1 MDGGSPEQPPRQ
13 QQRQQGQHRLRIAV
27 LGPVRAWRD
36 GTPVDLGPVRRQAVL
51 VAMVLRPGLLV
62 SHEQLLDGVWGAKPP
77 KSGRRVLPSYVYAL
91 RKVLDAGGTGQAESV
106 IRGGRGGYRFV
117 GDGVRLDADDL
128 GERAEEAQRAR
139 RAGDAA
145 TAADRFSRALDLFGG
160 EPLAGLPGPFAQVE
174 RQRLVERRRSLQR
187 ERLDC
192 LVVLGRSADALD
204 ELAALSA
211 ADPYDES
218 LLALRMRALYG
229 SERQAEALNAFQ
241 DMRERLRDELGVDP
255 GEELRRVHEAVLRRD
270 DAYLLGREPAARPAP
285 AAPAPTTPA
294 PATPA
299 THAPTAP
306 TTPATPAPAAPAP
319 ARRRRPVDDLPGVT
333 GHLTG
338 REPELAALTTPP
350 PPASVSVVTVDGP
363 AGVGKSALV
372 VRAAHELRAH
382 FPDGCLYVDLRA
394 HSAGR
399 RRLAPQRVLRR
410 LLRSLG
416 AADSEVPGDL
426 DELTAAWRA
435 ATSSLRLLLV
445 LDDALGTQQIR
456 PLLPAGP
463 GSMAIVAGRRRLA
476 GLDADRRIS
485 LETLGPGHAVSL
497 LRHIVGEERAD
508 REPEA
513 TRELVRL
520 CDGLPLALRIAGTR
534 LQTRPSWT
542 LAYLVDRMAGDER
555 RLGELTAG
563 DRSMEAAFRLSYDQ
577 LTPEQQRGFRTLG
590 LAPTVE
596 FDPLTSAA
604 MLGRPFRDAERI
616 LEGLV
621 DTSLVQQPRPGR
633 YRLHDLVRV
642 HARRLAEAAPAEA
655 AVARTAALR
664 LYLDAGRIT
673 SDWGP
678 AGFPTG
684 PEQPAGQEQHTRPQ
698 QHTRPEQPAPAP
710 FTGWRDAEAWLAA
723 AGAELADVVG
733 HAAALGE
740 ADYACWIAEALTDH
754 LLGRGRYHE
763 CRTALKTA
771 LAHADAATD
780 QRMPLALRSCMGMVD
795 IYQGRYP
802 QARTWFTEAL
812 DLSRRREDRRE
823 EARALSGLGTAELN
837 LSQVD
842 QAIPHITEAVELS
855 RRYDDH
861 WLAAMGLSV
870 LGAIQHLQGQNAEA
884 LTCFDSAHA
893 HAETNGRP
901 RMLSRVLTL
910 AADVHVG
917 LGDYD
922 QATTLL
928 RRAADLVQQAGDT
941 FLAALT
947 LARLGSAEQGAGNLS
962 AAIAL
967 HHQALSQHG
976 LLSPLTEPHY
986 DRIEMDIRCRLGRA
1000 YAAEGRVR
1008 EAQEQFRLA
1017 LAVPRASAHPDERA
1031 QALAGL
1037 EECEAVEGR
1046 VGEVGY

>member
-1 MDGGSPEQPPRQ
+1 M
-13 QQRQQGQHRLRIAV
+13 
-27 LGPVRAWRD
+27 
-36 GTPVDLGPVRRQAVL
+36 
-51 VAMVLRPGLLV
+51 

-77 KSGRRVLPSYVYAL
+77 RTGRRVLPSYVYAL
-91 RKVLDAGGTGQAESV
+91 RKTLDAEGTGQAESV

-117 GDGVRLDADDL
+117 GDGVRLDVDEL

-145 TAADRFSRALDLFGG
+145 TAADRYSRALDLFGG

-192 LVVLGRSADALD
+192 LVLLGRSADALD

-255 GEELRRVHEAVLRRD
+255 GEELRRVYEAVLRRD
-270 DAYLLGREPAARPAP
+270 DAYLLGREPASL
-285 AAPAPTTPA
+285 PA
-294 PATPA
+294 PATSA
-299 THAPTAP
+299 TPAPTAP
-306 TTPATPAPAAPAP
+306 TPATPAPA
-319 ARRRRPVDDLPGVT
+319 RRHRPVNDLPGAA

-338 REPELAALTTPP
+338 REPELALLTTPP
-350 PPASVSVVTVDGP
+350 SPGSVSVVTMDGP

-563 DRSMEAAFRLSYDQ
+563 DRSVEAAFRLSYDQ

-678 AGFPTG
+678 AGFPSG
-684 PEQPAGQEQHTRPQ
+684 PEQSAGPAQPAQPKQPAGPQ
-698 QHTRPEQPAPAP
+698 RPAPAP

-733 HAAALGE
+733 HAAAIGE

-780 QRMPLALRSCMGMVD
+780 RRMPLALRSCMGMVD

-802 QARTWFTEAL
+802 QARAWFTEAL
-812 DLSRRREDRRE
+812 DLSRRRDDRRE

-837 LSQVD
+837 LGQVD

-855 RRYDDH
+855 RRFDDH

-870 LGAIQHLQGQNAEA
+870 LGAIHHLQGQNTEA
-884 LTCFDSAHA
+884 LAFFDSAHA

-917 LGDYD
+917 LGDYS

-967 HHQALSQHG
+967 HHQALSQHR

-1037 EECEAVEGR
+1037 EECEALDGAVPPR
-1046 VGEVGY
+1046 ST

>member
-1 MDGGSPEQPPRQ
+1 M
-13 QQRQQGQHRLRIAV
+13 

-91 RKVLDAGGTGQAESV
+91 RKALDAEGTGQAESV

-117 GDGVRLDADDL
+117 RDGVRLDVGEL
-128 GERAEEAQRAR
+128 GERAEEAQRAK

-160 EPLAGLPGPFAQVE
+160 EPLAGLPGPFARVE
-174 RQRLVERRRSLQR
+174 RQRLVERRRSLRR

-192 LVVLGRSADALD
+192 LVVLGRYADALD

-255 GEELRRVHEAVLRRD
+255 GEELRRVYEAVLRRD

-285 AAPAPTTPA
+285 TTPA
-294 PATPA
+294 AATPA

-306 TTPATPAPAAPAP
+306 APATPAPTPAAPAPAAPAT
-319 ARRRRPVDDLPGVT
+319 ARRHRPVNDLPGDA

-350 PPASVSVVTVDGP
+350 PPASVSIVTVDGP

-394 HSAGR
+394 HSTGR

-416 AADSEVPGDL
+416 AADNEVPGDL

-463 GSMAIVAGRRRLA
+463 GSMAIAAGRRRLA

-485 LETLGPGHAVSL
+485 LEPLGPSHAVSL
-497 LRHIVGEERAD
+497 LRRIVGEERAD

-563 DRSMEAAFRLSYDQ
+563 DRSVEAAFRLSYDQ

-604 MLGRPFRDAERI
+604 MLGRPSRDAERI

-642 HARRLAEAAPAEA
+642 HARRIAEAAPAEA
-655 AVARTAALR
+655 AEARTAALR

-678 AGFPTG
+678 AGFPSG
-684 PEQPAGQEQHTRPQ
+684 PEQSAEVEQPEQPAL
-698 QHTRPEQPAPAP
+698 AP

-763 CRTALKTA
+763 CRTALKAA
-771 LAHADAATD
+771 LAHADEATD

-802 QARTWFTEAL
+802 QARAWFTEAL
-812 DLSRRREDRRE
+812 DLSRRRDDRRE

-837 LSQVD
+837 LGQVN

-861 WLAAMGLSV
+861 WLAAMGLSL
-870 LGAIQHLQGQNAEA
+870 LGALHHLQGQNREA
-884 LTCFDSAHA
+884 LACFDSAHA

-917 LGDYD
+917 LGDYG

-962 AAIAL
+962 AAITL
-967 HHQALSQHG
+967 HHQALSQHR